1 MEEFFMKQYFK
12 IISFILILTVA
23 MMSVCIVG
31 ASADSTYTP
40 PEEFIY
46 GDVDMDGEVT
56 VRDATLIQKGVAG
69 IVYLTAVQKYLAVA
83 DSENFSVR
91 NATAIQKHLA
101 GLDTASSVD
110 KVVEMAYT
118 DKFSGAI
125 DDDALFDY
133 SLIFIQTKSNEYE
146 YTLEDFPEFKFD
158 KITYWKPVHAN
169 YTICELYLR
178 EPSRKNV
185 IKAIEAL
192 DYRANFDIENIIPN
206 YADTPA

>member
-1 MEEFFMKQYFK
+1 MKQYFK
-12 IISFILILTVA
+12 IISFILIISV
-23 MMSVCIVG
+23 MMASVCVFG
-31 ASADSTYTP
+31 ASAESTYTP

-56 VRDATLIQKGVAG
+56 VRDATLVQKGVAG

-146 YTLEDFPEFKFD
+146 YTLEDFPEFEFD
-158 KITYWKPVHAN
+158 RITYRKPVYAN
-169 YTICELYLR
+169 YAICNLYLS
-178 EPSRKNV
+178 EPSRENV
-185 IKAIEAL
+185 LKAIKAL